1 MMRAGLHSWSF
12 QQRFTDDRS
21 FGPRD
26 FIDIAAG
33 MGFHDVEIL
42 TGAAGGNPG
51 HLRTEDP
58 AEIAAIVRYAESKGV
73 RVACFSTY
81 NDFAFTPN
89 EEWRL
94 ANIAYIKRWLALA
107 GDCGVPNIRMLTGYW
122 VRGRSQVRLQQ
133 LVLDGIREC
142 APHAERAGVN
152 MALENHSTV
161 FLEAED
167 ILWLIEQVGSRRLTT
182 CPDPTNWA
190 HKMVSEEVDK
200 AEREHV
206 FRSTE
211 LIAPRMTESH
221 LKVFG
226 ITERDEIAG
235 FGSEL
240 ERLVGI
246 YRAAGYDGV
255 IAFEHIGAGDPLAE
269 LPRAKAI
276 LERAI
281 ARTHST
287 ATAGAKS

>member
-1 MMRAGLHSWSF
+1 MMRPGLHSWSF
-12 QQRFTDDRS
+12 QKRFAADPS

-33 MGFHDVEIL
+33 MGFGDVEIL
-42 TGAAGGNPG
+42 TGQAGGNAG

-58 AEIAAIVRYAESKGV
+58 GEIAAIVRYAGSKGV

-89 EEWRL
+89 EDWRL

-107 GDCGVPNIRMLTGYW
+107 ADCGVPNIRLLTGYW
-122 VRGRSQVRLQQ
+122 VRGRSQVKLQQ

-142 APHAERAGVN
+142 APHAERAGVD
-152 MALENHSTV
+152 MALENHSSV

-182 CPDPTNWA
+182 CPDPTNWHHQFLEA
-190 HKMVSEEVDK
+190 KPAD
-200 AEREHV
+200 REHV

-226 ITERDEIAG
+226 ITEREELAG
-235 FGSEL
+235 FGPEL
-240 ERLVGI
+240 DRLIGI
-246 YRAAGYDGV
+246 YRAAGYGGV

-269 LPRAKAI
+269 LPRAKVI

-281 ARTHST
+281 ARTTST
-287 ATAGAKS
+287 ATAGVSQ

>member
-1 MMRAGLHSWSF
+1 MMRPALHSWSF
-12 QQRFTDDRS
+12 QKRFAADPS

-33 MGFHDVEIL
+33 MGFTGVEIL
-42 TGAAGGNPG
+42 TGKAGGDTG

-58 AEIAAIVRYAESKGV
+58 REVAAIVRYAESRGV
-73 RVACFSTY
+73 KVDCFSTY

-89 EEWRL
+89 EDWRL

-122 VRGRSQVRLQQ
+122 VRGRSQVKLQQ

-152 MALENHSTV
+152 MALENHSSV

-167 ILWLIEQVGSRRLTT
+167 ILWLIDQIGSMRLTT
-182 CPDPTNWA
+182 CPDPTNWS
-190 HKMVSEEVDK
+190 HKFLTGEADA

-206 FRSTE
+206 FRSVG
-211 LIAPRMTESH
+211 LIAPQMTESH

-226 ITERDEIAG
+226 ITERDELAG
-235 FGSEL
+235 FGADL
-240 ERLVGI
+240 DRLIGI
-246 YRAAGYDGV
+246 YRAANYRGA

-281 ARTHST
+281 ARSANT
-287 ATAGAKS
+287 AQAGARP